1 MFVSVFV
8 LLNVKKCKNVITKQ
22 ITLDVVFSRLNGY
35 AHAFS
40 LSCNSKRYAQ
50 SSFGL
55 LSQGYFEQKP
65 LYLEETTSTVLSVL
79 LLIYGKS
86 KQADVSKFKKEFVD
100 GNLKVFTQV
109 FLPLCRK

>member
-1 MFVSVFV
+1 MRMLS
-8 LLNVKKCKNVITKQ
+8 LCLVI
-22 ITLDVVFSRLNGY
+22 SR
-35 AHAFS
+35 H
-40 LSCNSKRYAQ
+40 AQ

-55 LSQGYFEQKP
+55 LSQGYFEQNP

-100 GNLKVFTQV
+100 ENLKVFAQV
-109 FLPLCRK
+109 FYLYVGSRFLILQLLPSSVNLPPFPSVFKTAKIKCMIFNK